1 MEPESEVV
9 LSTVEDF
16 WKTCA
21 EGDVL
26 KPLPFTVGE
35 PHKSYLGRV
44 DGAGVKK
51 QGAGRLE
58 WTCTHN
64 ECSKQWIEI
73 VLVLVGE
80 VRPDPSSRQARAA
93 LELGPMNSRVVLLQ
107 ALTENLLTSTGNRV
121 LGLEWEV
128 VRKCKLTLW
137 FDRPLPQDSK
147 ATIAVLDR
155 HFDRNSVDL
164 TKAYAYNVDKP
175 GA

>member
-80 VRPDPSSRQARAA
+80 
-93 LELGPMNSRVVLLQ
+93 

-128 VRKCKLTLW
+128 IRTCKLTLW